1 MKIKEFTII
10 RYGPLPN
17 RGRVALRDFNL
28 LFGKNEEG
36 KTLTIDAL
44 VKLLLGKHIKDFENI
59 DRVEETPEGYVVLED
74 EKGNEVKLTEKAN
87 LTKVTELT
95 PSECRNIFIIRDS
108 DISIDSESEFYT
120 NVTDRL
126 TGLRAEEISS
136 IKKALLEMGKITP
149 GGSFRDDAKS
159 QKLKTRLE
167 SADTLIKK
175 IDILAEKIEREKLD
189 ELEEGL
195 VGCSEKLKGIRQVIE
210 NLENARRRKRF
221 EEGKVALDKL
231 KQLIAKIKDF
241 ETYNKSDAQLWRDRE
256 RDIQKFKEDRDILLE
271 DYAKKEDTFKEKD
284 RKVQDTEREFLIL
297 EERKKKIDGEVKLEL
312 KNCEIKTGELA
323 QQEQKYIFIT
333 KIGNISLVILV
344 VVLIAFIATQSRW
357 LYIPV
362 ILFSFL
368 SVFPWIFKY
377 QFIKDRAWIKGAFER
392 IKLTLSKF
400 DLSGENLKEII
411 SNIQKFDEEY
421 SKKNKELEDMRTSRA
436 VLRTDIDRMKA
447 EISNIEKKKNDKEEQ
462 IDTQKKTAGVDS
474 LKEYLDKL
482 SLKQEQE
489 KLLRDQKVILESHFG
504 TKSSILE
511 ENVSFWEEKV
521 QELAEYKDK
530 SKDVEYDEGIF
541 SKIEDERKK
550 YEERYNDLSDKMR
563 ELQKELEE
571 VERETNKIT
580 ELDTGFLYC
589 RTSVDLKAIRTKLRE
604 FIDNREENK
613 DTVLKAISIFEE
625 IEVEEKAK
633 VSEFFGKTSDISEY
647 FNKITGG
654 VYEEVL
660 FNRETERIEVKR
672 KDGIILYAE
681 KLSGGAYD
689 QLYLSIRLVLGEKI
703 LKDKKGFFIMDDPFI
718 KADPDRLFRQLEMLK
733 KISELGWQIIYFSAK
748 GDVKDNLMK
757 NIKSSAINYVELQ
770 GIFP

>member
-1 MKIKEFTII
+1 MKIKEFAII

-17 RGRVALRDFNL
+17 RGRVALRNFNL

-44 VKLLLGKHIKDFENI
+44 VKLLLGKHIKDFRDI
-59 DRVEETPEGYVVLED
+59 DRVEENPEGYVVLED
-74 EKGNEVKLTEKAN
+74 DKGNEVKLTEKTN
-87 LTKVTELT
+87 LTKVAELT

-126 TGLRAEEISS
+126 TGLRAEEISN

-167 SADTLIKK
+167 GAKTLIEKIDTLS
-175 IDILAEKIEREKLD
+175 EKIKREKLD
-189 ELEEGL
+189 ELEEEL
-195 VGCSEKLKGIRQVIE
+195 VGYSEKLKGIKQIIG
-210 NLENARRRKRF
+210 NLESARRRKRF
-221 EEGKVALDKL
+221 EEGKEALDKL
-231 KQLIAKIKDF
+231 KQLIATIKDLD
-241 ETYNKSDAQLWRDRE
+241 TYNKSDAQLWRDCD
-256 RDIQKFKEDRDILLE
+256 RDIQKFKEDKDILLQ
-271 DYAKKEDTFKEKD
+271 DFAKKEDAFKEMN
-284 RKVQDTEREFLIL
+284 RKVQEDEREFLIL
-297 EERKKKIDGEVKLEL
+297 EERKKKIDGEVKIEL

-323 QQEQKYIFIT
+323 QQEQKNRFFT
-333 KIGNISLVILV
+333 KAGSISLVILGIA
-344 VVLIAFIATQSRW
+344 LIGLIVTQSRL
-357 LYIPV
+357 LYIPI

-377 QFIKDRAWIKGAFER
+377 QFIKDHAWVEGAFER

-400 DLSGENLKEII
+400 DLSGKDLEEII

-421 SKKNKELEDMRTSRA
+421 SKKSKELEDMRTGRE
-436 VLRTDIDRMKA
+436 VLRTHIDRMKG

-462 IDTQKKTAGVDS
+462 IDTLKKATGVEL
-474 LKEYLDKL
+474 LKEYSDKL

-489 KLLRDQKVILESHFG
+489 KLLRDQKVILESNFG

-511 ENVSFWEEKV
+511 ENVSFWDEKV

-530 SKDVEYDEGIF
+530 SKEMDYDESML
-541 SKIEDERKK
+541 SKMEEEGRT
-550 YEERYNDLSDKMR
+550 YEERYNDLSGKMK

-571 VERETNKIT
+571 VERETNKII

-589 RTSVDLKAIRTKLRE
+589 RTSVDLNAVREKLQE
-604 FIDNREENK
+604 FIDNTEDNK
-613 DTVLKAISIFEE
+613 DTVLKVIGIFEE
-625 IEVEEKAK
+625 IEVEEKGK
-633 VSEFFGKTSDISEY
+633 VSELFGKESDISGY

-672 KDGIILYAE
+672 KDGTILYAE
-681 KLSGGAYD
+681 KLSGGTYD

-703 LKDKKGFFIMDDPFI
+703 LKGKKGFFIMDDPFI
-718 KADPDRLFRQLEMLK
+718 KADPDRLHRQLEMLM
-733 KISELGWQIIYFSAK
+733 KISELGWQVIYFSAK
-748 GDVKDNLMK
+748 GEVKDVLDRD
-757 NIKSSAINYVELQ
+757 IKKGLINYVELQ
-770 GIFP
+770 SI

>member
-1 MKIKEFTII
+1 MKIKEFAII

-17 RGRVALRDFNL
+17 RGRVALRNFNL

-44 VKLLLGKHIKDFENI
+44 VKLLLGKHIKDFRDI
-59 DRVEETPEGYVVLED
+59 DRVEENPEGYVVLED
-74 EKGNEVKLTEKAN
+74 DKGNEVKLTEKTN
-87 LTKVTELT
+87 LTKVAELT

-126 TGLRAEEISS
+126 TGLRAEEISN

-167 SADTLIKK
+167 GAKTLIEKIDTLS
-175 IDILAEKIEREKLD
+175 EKIKREKLD
-189 ELEEGL
+189 ELEEEL
-195 VGCSEKLKGIRQVIE
+195 VGYSEKLKGIKQIIG
-210 NLENARRRKRF
+210 NLESARRRKRF
-221 EEGKVALDKL
+221 EEGKEALDKL
-231 KQLIAKIKDF
+231 KQLIATIKDLD
-241 ETYNKSDAQLWRDRE
+241 TYNKSDAQLWRDCD
-256 RDIQKFKEDRDILLE
+256 RDIQKFKEDKDILFQ
-271 DYAKKEDTFKEKD
+271 DFAKKEDAFKEMD
-284 RKVQDTEREFLIL
+284 RKVQEDEREFLIL
-297 EERKKKIDGEVKLEL
+297 EERKKKIDGEVKIEL

-323 QQEQKYIFIT
+323 QQEQKNRFFT
-333 KIGNISLVILV
+333 KAGSISLVILGIA
-344 VVLIAFIATQSRW
+344 LIGLIVTQSRL
-357 LYIPV
+357 LYIPI
-362 ILFSFL
+362 ILLSFL

-377 QFIKDRAWIKGAFER
+377 QFIKDRAWVEGAFER

-400 DLSGENLKEII
+400 DLSGKDLEEII

-421 SKKNKELEDMRTSRA
+421 SKKSKELEDMRTGRE
-436 VLRTDIDRMKA
+436 VLRTHLDRMKG

-462 IDTQKKTAGVDS
+462 IDTLKKAAGVEL
-474 LKEYLDKL
+474 LKEYSDKL

-489 KLLRDQKVILESHFG
+489 KLLRDQKVILESNFG

-511 ENVSFWEEKV
+511 ENVSFWDEKV

-530 SKDVEYDEGIF
+530 SKEMDYDESML
-541 SKIEDERKK
+541 SKMEEEGRT
-550 YEERYNDLSDKMR
+550 YEERYNDLSGKMK

-571 VERETNKIT
+571 VERETNKII

-589 RTSVDLKAIRTKLRE
+589 RTSVDLNAVREKLQE
-604 FIDNREENK
+604 FIDSTEDNK
-613 DTVLKAISIFEE
+613 DTVLKVIGIFEE
-625 IEVEEKAK
+625 IEVEEKGK
-633 VSEFFGKTSDISEY
+633 VSELFGKESDISGY

-660 FNRETERIEVKR
+660 FNRETEKIEVKR
-672 KDGIILYAE
+672 KDGTILYAE
-681 KLSGGAYD
+681 KLSGGTYD

-703 LKDKKGFFIMDDPFI
+703 LKGKKGFFIMDDPFI
-718 KADPDRLFRQLEMLK
+718 KADPDRLHRQLEMLM
-733 KISELGWQIIYFSAK
+733 KISELGWQVIYFSAK
-748 GDVKDNLMK
+748 GEVKDVLDRD
-757 NIKSSAINYVELQ
+757 IKEGLINYVELQ
-770 GIFP
+770 SI

>member
-1 MKIKEFTII
+1 MRIKEFAII

-17 RGRVALRDFNL
+17 RGRIALRDFNL

-44 VKLLLGKHIKDFENI
+44 VKLLLGKHIKDFYNI
-59 DRVEETPEGYVVLED
+59 DRVEENPEGYVVLED
-74 EKGNEVKLTEKAN
+74 EKGDEIKLSEKTN
-87 LTKVTELT
+87 LTKVAELT

-126 TGLRAEEISS
+126 TGLRAKEISN

-167 SADTLIKK
+167 GAATLIER
-175 IDILAEKIEREKLD
+175 INTLSEKIKNDKLD
-189 ELEEGL
+189 ELEEEL
-195 VGCSEKLKGIRQVIE
+195 VGYSEKLKGIKQIIGNFE
-210 NLENARRRKRF
+210 DARRRKRF
-221 EEGKVALDKL
+221 EEGKKALDKL
-231 KQLIAKIKDF
+231 KQLIAKIKELDDF
-241 ETYNKSDAQLWRDRE
+241 NKSDAQLWRDRE
-256 RDIQKFKEDRDILLE
+256 RDIQKFKDDKDELLQ
-271 DYAKKEDTFKEKD
+271 DFSKKEDDFKEMNK
-284 RKVQDTEREFLIL
+284 KVQEEERDFVIL

-323 QQEQKYIFIT
+323 QQEQKNRFLT
-333 KIGNISLVILV
+333 KAGLISLVILGIS
-344 VVLIAFIATQSRW
+344 LIGLIVTQARF
-357 LYIPV
+357 LYIPI

-377 QFIKDRAWIKGAFER
+377 QFIKDRAWVKGAFER

-400 DLSGENLKEII
+400 NLSGKDLEEIM
-411 SNIQKFDEEY
+411 SNIQKFDEAY
-421 SKKNKELEDMRTSRA
+421 SKKSKELDDMRTGRE
-436 VLRTDIDRMKA
+436 VHRNDIDRMKA
-447 EISNIEKKKNDKEEQ
+447 EISSMEKKKNDKEEQ
-462 IDTQKKTAGVDS
+462 IDTLKKTAGVES
-474 LKEYLDKL
+474 LQEYSDKL
-482 SLKQEQE
+482 SSKQEQE

-511 ENVSFWEEKV
+511 DNVSFWDEKV
-521 QELAEYKDK
+521 QELVEYKDK
-530 SKDVEYDEGIF
+530 SKEIEYDESMI
-541 SKIEDERKK
+541 SKIEKDGRAC
-550 YEERYNDLSDKMR
+550 EEKCNDLTGKMR
-563 ELQKELEE
+563 DLQKELED
-571 VERETNKIT
+571 VERETNKII

-589 RTSVDLKAIRTKLRE
+589 RTSVDLNAIREKLQE
-604 FIDNREENK
+604 FIDSTNDNK
-613 DTVLKAISIFEE
+613 DTVLKAIGIFEE
-625 IEVEEKAK
+625 IEVEEKGK
-633 VSEFFGKTSDISEY
+633 VSELFGKKSDISGY

-672 KDGIILYAE
+672 KDGTILHAE

-703 LKDKKGFFIMDDPFI
+703 LKGKKGFFIMDDPFI
-718 KADPDRLFRQLEMLK
+718 KADTDRLHRQLEMLM
-733 KISELGWQIIYFSAK
+733 KISELGWQVIYFSAK
-748 GDVKDNLMK
+748 GEVIDVLNEG
-757 NIKSSAINYVELQ
+757 IKKGLINYVELQ
-770 GIFP
+770 GI